1 MANLQRII
9 ADLDEELRSIDELVA
24 SLSTVVC
31 SGASAQEWMSIA
43 PAYAGPPGSGRRPGQ
58 FAEEGG

>member
-9 ADLDEELRSIDELVA
+9 ANPDEELRSIDELA
-24 SLSTVVC
+24 AGLSTLVC
-31 SGASAQEWMSIA
+31 SGAGTGDWMSIA

-58 FAEEGG
+58 FAEDGG